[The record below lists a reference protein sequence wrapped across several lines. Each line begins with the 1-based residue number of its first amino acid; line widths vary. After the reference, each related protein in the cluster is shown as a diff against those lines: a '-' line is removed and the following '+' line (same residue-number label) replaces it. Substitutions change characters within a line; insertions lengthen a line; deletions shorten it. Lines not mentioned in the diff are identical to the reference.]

1 MSNEEK
7 RIPPQ
12 NQNAFYIDTFRPED
26 ADGIVSL
33 FRSVYGDGYPIKLF
47 YDREAIIAANR
58 DGSYIS
64 IVARTPDGEVIGVSH
79 LYRSAPYSG
88 LYEAGVGLVL
98 KDYRNSGA
106 SKATLF
112 YLFNEFVPKNPQI
125 EELFGEAVCN
135 HVFMQKTIPPSR
147 HIETAIEVALMP
159 AEAYTTE
166 KSAQGR
172 VAALDAF
179 RCYVTKP
186 HQIFLPHVYEEILK
200 RTYARLDYDRT
211 IDISGGELPSS
222 SPTRAELTIFDFAGV
237 ARIAVEHA
245 GSDFAARISELES
258 NARAKNVIVF
268 QVWLNLTEPW
278 VGRATELLREK
289 GYFYG
294 GALPRWFDGDG
305 LLMQKTECDPDFEH
319 IVLYADF
326 SKKLMEFIQRDR
338 KKLYGTA

>member
-1 MSNEEK
+1 MNEEEK
-7 RIPPQ
+7 MIPQ
-12 NQNAFYIDTFRPED
+12 NQSAFYIDTFRPED
-26 ADGIVSL
+26 AEGIVRL
-33 FRSVYGDGYPIKLF
+33 FRSVYGEGYPIRLF

-58 DGSYIS
+58 EGSYIS

-79 LYRSAPYSG
+79 LYRSSPYRG
-88 LYEAGVGLVL
+88 LYEVGVGLVL

-106 SKATLF
+106 SKATLS

-135 HVFMQKTIPPSR
+135 HVFMQKTIPPSM
-147 HIETAIEVALMP
+147 HKETAIEVALMP

-172 VAALDAF
+172 VAVLDAF

-186 HQIFLPHVYEEILK
+186 HQIFLPPVYEEILG
-200 RTYARLDYDRT
+200 RTYSRLDYDRT
-211 IDISGGELPSS
+211 IDISEVELPSS
-222 SPTRAELTIFDFAGV
+222 SQTRAELQIFDFARV

-268 QVWLNLTEPW
+268 QVWLNLAEPW
-278 VGRATELLREK
+278 VGGAAELLREK

-294 GALPRWFDGDG
+294 GALPRWFDSDG
-305 LLMQKTECDPDFEH
+305 LLMQKTDCDPDFEN
-319 IVLYADF
+319 IILYADF
-326 SKKLMEFIQRDR
+326 SKELLEFIQRDR
-338 KKLYGTA
+338 KQLY